1 MNKLRKQDLY
11 SLEQYMEVRDKFRL
25 EVMADKQKRIFNIG
39 PNATIHFENRK
50 IMQYQIQEML
60 RVEKIFSPD
69 GIQEELDTYN
79 PLIPDGSNWKATL
92 MLEYENEDERASA
105 LKQLKGIDKKM
116 WVRVGSQSKVFAIA
130 NEDLERENE
139 EKTSSVH
146 FLRFELTTDMVS
158 GAKDGDV
165 IQIGTDHEH
174 YCYEVRLLPD
184 VSQRSLVSD
193 LN

>member
-11 SLEQYMEVRDKFRL
+11 SLEQYMEVRDKFRQA
-25 EVMADKQKRIFNIG
+25 VMADKQKRIFNIG
-39 PNATIHFENRK
+39 PNGTIHCENRK
-50 IMQYQIQEML
+50 IMQYQIQEMR
-60 RVEKIFSPD
+60 RVEKICSPD

-105 LKQLKGIDKKM
+105 LRRLKGIDKKI
-116 WVRVGSQSKVFAIA
+116 WVSVGAQSKVFAIA
-130 NEDLERENE
+130 NEYLQRENE

-146 FLRFELTTDMVS
+146 FLRFELTADMIRGV
-158 GAKDGDV
+158 KDGDS

-174 YCYEVRLLPD
+174 YCYEVNQLPD
-184 VSQRSLVSD
+184 ASMRSLISD